1 MLRYV
6 GISIACCFF
15 TASAWAQTAD
25 DDAPLPTLS
34 LPKAKAAPKPKPKP
48 RPAPRPAADPLP
60 SLSIGFGE
68 LTVTGPE
75 DSFLVLDQREV
86 GKLPQTIK
94 KVAAG
99 THTILVRKTGYK
111 SMVMQATVAA
121 KQKQEIKAQ
130 LEALRAV
137 VSIRSDAK
145 GAQVF
150 LNKQLIG
157 AAPILERE
165 FEPGSLSFTV
175 KAAGKTDIVKTVEAK
190 AGKSYEVVA
199 DFKSPGTEPVAST
212 PPSKEPAAVI
222 EDDRPLAV
230 APVEPVA
237 KQSVDIAEVAPAPSN
252 GGLTS
257 KWYFWAGIGAA
268 VVAAAAATTAG
279 VVGYN
284 NCLATPEGRVPPV
297 AREGATTIGEFATAG
312 MPGQTRCGVFGIL
325 SPPVKR

>member
-1 MLRYV
+1 M
-6 GISIACCFF
+6 
-15 TASAWAQTAD
+15 
-25 DDAPLPTLS
+25 
-34 LPKAKAAPKPKPKP
+34 
-48 RPAPRPAADPLP
+48 
-60 SLSIGFGE
+60 
-68 LTVTGPE
+68 TGPE
-75 DSFLVLDQREV
+75 DAFLVFDQREI

-99 THTILVRKTGYK
+99 THSILVRKTGYK
-111 SMVMQATVAA
+111 SMVMQATVAS

-137 VSIRSDAK
+137 VSIRSDTK

-157 AAPILERE
+157 AAPILDRE

-175 KAAGKTDIVKTVEAK
+175 RATGKADIVKAVEAK

-199 DFKSPGTEPVAST
+199 DFKSQAAEPVAST
-212 PPSKEPAAVI
+212 PALKEPPAVI

-230 APVEPVA
+230 AQVEPAA
-237 KQSVDIAEVAPAPSN
+237 KQSVDIAEVAPAPAN
-252 GGLTS
+252 GGITS

-297 AREGATTIGEFATAG
+297 AREGATTIGDFATAG
-312 MPGQTRCGVFGIL
+312 MPGQSRCGVFGIL
-325 SPPVKR
+325 SAPKK